1 VNYSSALSKSSLTW
15 TERTLQDYI
24 RKPQEIVPGTTMP
37 AQQVS
42 EEGLAAII
50 EWLKANTKETR
61 RGGSGPIIDWQN
73 ANTKE
78 ARP

>member
-1 VNYSSALSKSSLTW
+1 V
-15 TERTLQDYI
+15 
-24 RKPQEIVPGTTMP
+24 G
-37 AQQVS
+37 

-50 EWLKANTKETR
+50 EWLKANTKEAG
-61 RGGSGPIIDWQN
+61 RGGSDPIIDWQK